1 VTVQMTSSMPGTT
14 EEGYE
19 RLAAALLPAL
29 TTADGFIAH
38 AAGPVEGGY
47 EVSEL
52 WASEEAHTAWFT
64 THVLAKMPA
73 DAPRPDITFRP
84 ITRIA
89 SRADD

>member
-1 VTVQMTSSMPGTT
+1 MTVQMTSSMPGITQ
-14 EEGYE
+14 EGYE
-19 RLAAALLPAL
+19 RLAAALLPVL
-29 TTADGFIAH
+29 TTAEGFIAH

-52 WASEEAHTAWFT
+52 WASEAAHTAWFT
-64 THVLAKMPA
+64 THVVPMMPA
-73 DAPRPDITFRP
+73 GAPRPDITFRP